1 MHDGFSSYSSGGST
15 GPAVSMPADGPNIQ
29 WGGGAS
35 ARSSE
40 SASGSPLLYC
50 THDSLSSLHNT
61 VTGWQR
67 EVTPEESCVDRA
79 GLQEGAGT
87 VALLCQRCHFPRL

>member
-1 MHDGFSSYSSGGST
+1 MDSPLTAVVALQGQLFPCLQMVQTSNGG
-15 GPAVSMPADGPNIQ
+15 GE
-29 WGGGAS
+29 GAS